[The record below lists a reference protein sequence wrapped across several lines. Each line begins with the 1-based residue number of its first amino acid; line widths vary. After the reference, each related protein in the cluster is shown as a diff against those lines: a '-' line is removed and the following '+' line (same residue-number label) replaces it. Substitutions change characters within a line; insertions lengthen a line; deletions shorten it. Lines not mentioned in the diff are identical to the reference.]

1 MPDQFTDSNF
11 DDQVLKSEI
20 LTVVD
25 FWAEWCAPCRAL
37 SPIVEELA
45 DENEGAVRV
54 GKLNV
59 DENPKT
65 ATKYGIRGIPTLLF
79 FKDGETKEQ
88 MVGVRSK
95 EEIQGIIDA
104 HK

>member
-1 MPDQFTDSNF
+1 MPDQFTDNNF
-11 DDQVLKSEI
+11 DDQVLKSSI

-37 SPIVEELA
+37 SPVVEELA
-45 DENEGAVRV
+45 EENEGAVRV